1 MKKIFILGL
10 LTTTFISC
18 STDNQLENSN
28 SKNETK
34 TVLGLKSDENN
45 SIFEEYINSQEYIVY
60 DEAVSDFTSLLNYKG
75 SLSDINSMEKLESYV
90 NNNLHL
96 TNFSSYTQFSSKK
109 TNLLNLIATLKGTPS
124 YVKFKDLVLA
134 TDLTILE
141 GYFGTWFGSNRTANA
156 DCEKDY
162 KSCNDDVTSQYAKS
176 MKETLQA
183 QKDGSI
189 SSRDAHNN
197 YVMAEVALKIG
208 RDNCD
213 SAFKDCITK

>member
-1 MKKIFILGL
+1 
-10 LTTTFISC
+10 
-18 STDNQLENSN
+18 
-28 SKNETK
+28 
-34 TVLGLKSDENN
+34 
-45 SIFEEYINSQEYIVY
+45 
-60 DEAVSDFTSLLNYKG
+60 
-75 SLSDINSMEKLESYV
+75 MEKLESYV

-96 TNFSSYTQFSSKK
+96 TNFTTYTQFSLKK
-109 TNLLNLIATLKGTPS
+109 ANLLNLRERLQGTPK
-124 YVKFKDLVLA
+124 YIRFKDLVLA

-141 GYFGTWFGSNRTANA
+141 GYFGTWFGSNRTTNA

-183 QKDGSI
+183 EKDGSI

-197 YVMAEVALKIG
+197 NVMAEVALKIG

-213 SAFKDCITK
+213 STFKDCITK